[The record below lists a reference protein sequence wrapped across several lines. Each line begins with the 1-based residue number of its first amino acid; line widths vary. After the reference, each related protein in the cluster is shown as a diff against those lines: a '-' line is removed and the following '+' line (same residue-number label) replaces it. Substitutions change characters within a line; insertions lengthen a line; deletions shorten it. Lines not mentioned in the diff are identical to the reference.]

1 MLGILPSILF
11 TITESL
17 PTPLERSSDKLKGSK
32 TLPQNYRSSGPSED
46 LTKNPANSYNFTES
60 QEDNGQ
66 HSSVGVHQLKCVDA
80 SL

>member
-11 TITESL
+11 TIKESL
-17 PTPLERSSDKLKGSK
+17 RTPLERNSDKLKGHK
-32 TLPQNYRSSGPSED
+32 TLTQRYQSSGHSED

-60 QEDNGQ
+60 QEDNRQ
-66 HSSVGVHQLKCVDA
+66 HSSVGIHQLKRIDA

>member
-17 PTPLERSSDKLKGSK
+17 PTPFERSSDKLKGSK
-32 TLPQNYRSSGPSED
+32 TLPQILSGPSED

-60 QEDNGQ
+60 QEDNRQ